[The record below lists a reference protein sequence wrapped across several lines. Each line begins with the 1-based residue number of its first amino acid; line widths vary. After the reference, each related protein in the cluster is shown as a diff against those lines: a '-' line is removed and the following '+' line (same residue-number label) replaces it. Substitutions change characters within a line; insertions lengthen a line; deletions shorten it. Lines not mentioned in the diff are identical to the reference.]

1 MFFLGITILFLLVLY
16 AVGSAVFFYQPE
28 VNSVEEQAYFIKPK
42 IKIDFSVLDLQQV
55 TGSTLM
61 GRVQKEFVYSGQTEQ
76 GEQETGSVF
85 AATKDEAQ
93 NNLKDM
99 GLTMITLEEIAVGRE
114 NPFEPYYVIDVNS
127 K

>member
-1 MFFLGITILFLLVLY
+1 MFFLGITILFLLVLS
-16 AVGSAVFFYQPE
+16 AIGSIVFFYQPK
-28 VNSVEEQAYFIKPK
+28 VDLIEEPTYFIKPK
-42 IKIDFSVLDLQQV
+42 IKIDFTVLDLQQV
-55 TGSTLM
+55 TGSILM
-61 GRVQKEFVYSGQTEQ
+61 GRVQKEFVYSGLTEQ
-76 GEQETGSVF
+76 GGQETGSVF
-85 AATKDEAQ
+85 AVTKDEAE